1 MMSLPINLHVDD
13 ILLAPGEPTPITVQ
27 IENLGDDPIDLTLR
41 LWGVESNWCH
51 FPTEPVTVAGA
62 SMVEVTLIITVPRS
76 YPASTLP
83 VTLSATPAVVGA
95 SSTTANVTIAQHA
108 SFIITIGDAR
118 TLSARLDPPEIDGRH
133 IGIASVIIRN
143 RGSEPERY
151 VLAGKT
157 AGQRLSIQFDDPT
170 PVVPPGQE
178 SAIKATIRTKRR
190 LTGAIQRHP
199 FAVVAQGR
207 SHPVELTG
215 AFSSHPTLGTKTAKI
230 AALLAVLLVWG
241 ALASIGITAFDAGL
255 HRKAV
260 AAQTIPSPTA
270 QPVKTKTSN
279 VSKPSTTSTP
289 STAKTSSPSST
300 TSTNSSS
307 VSLTGTVK
315 GASPGGV
322 QVSATPVAATAP
334 AMAANQS
341 GSTSSTDGMIYANTT
356 TASFN
361 AAAPS
366 DLGPTM
372 STYTAPDGAFVL
384 NGLKPGVSYLVTFS
398 KPGFTTHKVLLSP
411 ANKGQQIQ
419 LNASL
424 VPGTGS
430 LSGTAYGPSG
440 PLGDALVSVSNG
452 LLNFTTHTASVGSGV
467 GSWSISQISTPG
479 TYLIQVSATGYGT
492 QVQTVTLG
500 PSGSQSNIATHLSAN
515 VGSITGVISSAT
527 TNAPLGGAQVTATN
541 GQQTYSATTFT
552 VGKVGAYDLP
562 NLAIPGHWTVTIG
575 APGYQTQ
582 TEAVDLTGNTTVN
595 TVLSQSGGNLTG
607 TIGLPSNAG
616 KNTTNTIGLT
626 LTAGSTVYKT
636 LSTSRTAS
644 STTVAYQFPQVSP
657 GVYTLT
663 AEGYGFTTVST
674 NVTLT
679 AGTTTTANLTLALAS
694 STALDN
700 ATITGTVTGVGGQ
713 TLPSVPIELD
723 GNQVTTT
730 NASGAYSIQNVAPGV
745 ATITAIGTDIT
756 TNNPNGY
763 TTGSQQVDV
772 GSGATVTAPTI
783 ALDALASVTG
793 QLLDSSLNE
802 PIGQVQVPGC
812 TPNSTASV
820 SLTQGGKVINTNSVP
835 STDVYSFDKV
845 TPGSY
850 VLKAS
855 APCFEP
861 TQVAIDIA
869 NGQSLTQQIDLSTTP
884 TYSITVEQFVTS
896 SGVATPAPVLRAC
909 VTLSS
914 KTPGAS
920 GSSSATDANGIAT
933 FANLSVGAVYSV
945 IIDQY
950 AGTNISC
957 TSPGSSTPIATQKT
971 SFTAEPNGTQATVF
985 VAPTFTSLAVTLQ
998 FPYVDYSSNN
1008 GSFVDC
1014 RFAASSSSVSVSA
1027 ACPSLSDL
1035 TSSTSVSLNAI
1046 DGYQSSQA
1054 QTTTITGQPTKAT
1067 DGSYSW
1073 RFPAIDFVHVLSG
1086 SASLTVTAPGF
1097 ETFSQTIS
1105 LPTTGQSST
1114 INELLTPTP
1123 EQVTIHAPSSL
1134 SLSVTPNAL
1143 VPTSYNTLHQ
1153 STTIAINAINAS
1165 NDTYRWTDDPAT
1177 GHPSGYAEPG
1187 IYQVTGTGSG
1197 IWLVPETVTIPVCTS
1212 SSLCQTTLNLTQTS
1226 LTITPT
1232 DLPSSST
1239 AKATLL
1245 CVQSSTST
1253 TTLAADVGFVGGSAE
1268 FYGLGSGSS
1277 NVTPACSGKGDSL
1290 EYQITLD
1297 NVLTYRSSLF
1307 SLTTTDVTRTPTLTY
1322 IEGTLS
1328 GEPYSK
1334 GPTSPLANVTV
1345 YICDNSTTSC
1355 TNSNDL
1361 AAGTTDTVGGFIAPA
1376 ALSQGSPDLTT
1387 STSYAVGT
1395 SASAYQQPT
1404 TTTVSACSSSSCTP
1418 TPITLIANPVVQQI
1432 TVSTGT
1438 SAVNVTITPTT
1449 TSSGATATGTT
1460 TSESTCASSSSGTT
1474 GSCSATFT
1482 LTLAPTQW
1490 TFQVSATG
1498 YSSAILGPITYEPGD
1513 NPGPLSV
1520 TLTQENSTVSGT
1532 VTVAP
1537 DANSQSSTPIANLE
1551 LTLSSTSSASFT
1563 PETAKTDSNGAY
1575 IFQTPVPTG
1584 TYSISVP
1591 SSSGYLEQSSVSFT
1605 ITSSNPTVENFSV
1618 YAASESLNVYL
1629 SSPPDV
1635 STGDLA
1641 GAAVTLTPTT
1651 SSGTPVCPQGSDP
1664 LLGYPSTAEQSGTAT
1679 AASSGSPGPYANFA
1693 SLTPDVY
1700 SIAVTGADIPT
1711 QPSPLPTVTL
1721 CPGETSASTNVT
1733 VNQGDVTGTVTDTSL
1748 AANTSVTVTITAT
1761 PTTASSSAP
1770 TLTTPCTLS
1779 STASSASCSYTL
1791 KYLAYNT
1798 SYAITPKATG
1808 YTFSPSPSSQST
1820 SFTPSSTT
1828 PTYPLNFTASAS

>member
-1 MMSLPINLHVDD
+1 V
-13 ILLAPGEPTPITVQ
+13 V
-27 IENLGDDPIDLTLR
+27 
-41 LWGVESNWCH
+41 GVTSTTH
-51 FPTEPVTVAGA
+51 VTV
-62 SMVEVTLIITVPRS
+62 
-76 YPASTLP
+76 
-83 VTLSATPAVVGA
+83 
-95 SSTTANVTIAQHA
+95 AQHA
-108 SFIITIGDAR
+108 SFIVTIGDAR

-143 RGSEPERY
+143 RGSQPERY

-157 AGQRLSIQFDDPT
+157 AGQRLSIQFDNPT

-178 SAIKATIRTKRR
+178 STIRATIRTKRR

-199 FAVVAQGR
+199 FAIVAQGR

-241 ALASIGITAFDAGL
+241 ALASVGITAFDAGL

-270 QPVKTKTSN
+270 QPVKTKATN
-279 VSKPSTTSTP
+279 VNKPSTTSTP

-322 QVSATPVAATAP
+322 QVSATPVAATTP
-334 AMAANQS
+334 AMAANQP
-341 GSTSSTDGMIYANTT
+341 GSSSSNNGMIYANTT

-366 DLGPTM
+366 DLGPTV

-452 LLNFTTHTASVGSGV
+452 LLNFTTHTASVGSGI

-527 TNAPLGGAQVTATN
+527 TNAPLGGAQVSATN
-541 GQQTYSATTFT
+541 GQQTYTATTFT

-562 NLAIPGHWTVTIG
+562 NLTIPGHWTVTIG

-626 LTAGSTVYKT
+626 LAAGSTVYKT
-636 LSTSRTAS
+636 LSTSRTAG

-679 AGTTTTANLTLALAS
+679 AGTTTTANLTLALTS

-820 SLTQGGKVINTNSVP
+820 SLTQGGKVVNTNNLP
-835 STDVYSFDKV
+835 STDVYTFNKV

-884 TYSITVEQFVTS
+884 TYSITVEQLETS
-896 SGVATPAPVLRAC
+896 SGVATPAPVLGAC

-914 KTPGAS
+914 TTPGAS
-920 GSSSATDANGIAT
+920 GSSAATNANGVAT
-933 FANLSVGAVYSV
+933 FANLSIGAVYSV
-945 IIDQY
+945 TVDQY
-950 AGTNISC
+950 AGTSTSC
-957 TSPGSSTPIATQKT
+957 TSPGSSTPIATQRT

-998 FPYVDYSSNN
+998 FPYVDYSSTTN
-1008 GSFVDC
+1008 SFVDC
-1014 RFAASSSSVSVSA
+1014 PLLASSSSVTN
-1027 ACPSLSDL
+1027 CPSLTNL
-1035 TSSTSVSLNAI
+1035 TSSTISVSLNAI

-1054 QTTTITGQPTKAT
+1054 QTTTITGQPTEAT
-1067 DGSYSW
+1067 SGSYSW
-1073 RFPAIDFVHVLSG
+1073 TFPASDFTGVLSG
-1086 SASLTVTAPGF
+1086 SALLTVTAPGF

-1114 INELLTPTP
+1114 INESLTPTP
-1123 EQVTIHAPSSL
+1123 EQVTINAPSSL
-1134 SLSVTPNAL
+1134 SLSVMPNAL
-1143 VPTSYNTLHQ
+1143 VPASDNTLHK
-1153 STTIAINAINAS
+1153 STTIAINVS
-1165 NDTYRWTDDPAT
+1165 NGTYLWTDPAT
-1177 GHPSGYAEPG
+1177 GEASGYAEPG
-1187 IYQVTGTGSG
+1187 IYQVAGTGSG
-1197 IWLVPETVTIPVCTS
+1197 ISLVPETVTIPVCTS
-1212 SSLCQTTLNLTQTS
+1212 SSQCQTTLNLTQQS
-1226 LTITPT
+1226 LTISPT

-1239 AKATLL
+1239 ASATLL
-1245 CVQSSTST
+1245 CAQSSTSA
-1253 TTLAADVGFVGGSAE
+1253 TTLAADVGTVDGSAE

-1277 NVTPACSGKGDSL
+1277 NVTPACSGTGDNL

-1297 NVLTYRSSLF
+1297 NVLTYQSSLI
-1307 SLTTTDVTRTPTLTY
+1307 SLTTTNVTRTPTLTY

-1328 GEPYSK
+1328 GEPYS
-1334 GPTSPLANVTV
+1334 GAPTSPLANVTV
-1345 YICDNSTTSC
+1345 YICSNPTTSC

-1361 AAGTTDTVGGFIAPA
+1361 AAGTTDTTGGFIAPA
-1376 ALSQGSPDLTT
+1376 VLSLSQGSPDLTT
-1387 STSYAVGT
+1387 STLYAVGT

-1404 TTTVSACSSSSCTP
+1404 ATTVSVCSSSSCNP
-1418 TPITLIANPVVQQI
+1418 TQIKLIANPINQVI

-1449 TSSGATATGTT
+1449 TSTGATATGTT
-1460 TSESTCASSSSGTT
+1460 TSESTCKSSGTAE
-1474 GSCSATFT
+1474 SCSTTFN

-1490 TFQVSATG
+1490 TFQVSAIG

-1520 TLTQENSTVSGT
+1520 TLSQENSTVSGT

-1537 DANSQSSTPIANLE
+1537 NATSQSSTPIVGLE
-1551 LTLSSTSSASFT
+1551 LTLVSNSSTSFT
-1563 PETAKTDSNGAY
+1563 PETATTDSNGAY

-1591 SSSGYLEQSSVSFT
+1591 SSSGYLEQSSGYPAQSSVSFT
-1605 ITSSNPTVENFSV
+1605 ITSSNPTAENFVV
-1618 YAASESLNVYL
+1618 YAASEPLTVSL
-1629 SSPPDV
+1629 SSPTGV

-1641 GAAVTLTPTT
+1641 GATVTLTPITP
-1651 SSGTPVCPQGSDP
+1651 SSSTPSCASGDP
-1664 LLGYPSTAEQSGTAT
+1664 LLGYPSTTSQIVT
-1679 AASSGSPGPYANFA
+1679 ASSSSPYAANFQ
-1693 SLTPDVY
+1693 SLVPDVY
-1700 SIAVTGADIPT
+1700 NISVTGTDIPA
-1711 QPSPLPTVTL
+1711 QPSSLGTVTL
-1721 CPGETSASTNVT
+1721 CPAETNATKSVT
-1733 VNQGDVTGTVTDTSL
+1733 IQQGQVTGTISDQSL
-1748 AANTSVTVTITAT
+1748 AANTTVTVTITAT
-1761 PTTASSSAP
+1761 PTTANSSAP
-1770 TLTTPCTLS
+1770 TLTTSCTLS
-1779 STASSASCSYTL
+1779 NTGNSAGSESCNYTL
-1791 KYLAYNT
+1791 KYLAYST
-1798 SYAITPKATG
+1798 TYTITPGATG
-1808 YTFSPSPSSQST
+1808 YTFSSSSQST
-1820 SFTPSSTT
+1820 SFTPTSSAA
-1828 PTYPLNFTASAS
+1828 TYQLNFTASAS

>member
-1 MMSLPINLHVDD
+1 
-13 ILLAPGEPTPITVQ
+13 
-27 IENLGDDPIDLTLR
+27 
-41 LWGVESNWCH
+41 
-51 FPTEPVTVAGA
+51 
-62 SMVEVTLIITVPRS
+62 MVEVTFIITVPRS

-241 ALASIGITAFDAGL
+241 ALASVGITAFDAGL

-279 VSKPSTTSTP
+279 VSKSSTTSTP
-289 STAKTSSPSST
+289 STAKTSSPSSTT

-322 QVSATPVAATAP
+322 QVSATPVAATTP

-366 DLGPTM
+366 DLGPTV

-430 LSGTAYGPSG
+430 LSGIAYGPSG

-452 LLNFTTHTASVGSGV
+452 LLNFTTHTASVGSGI

-636 LSTSRTAS
+636 LSTSRTAG

-679 AGTTTTANLTLALAS
+679 AGTTTTANLTLALTS

-835 STDVYSFDKV
+835 STDVYSFNKV

-884 TYSITVEQFVTS
+884 TYSITVEQLETS
-896 SGVATPAPVLRAC
+896 SGVVTPAPVVGAC
-909 VTLSS
+909 VTLSTT
-914 KTPGAS
+914 TPGDS

-945 IIDQY
+945 TVDQY
-950 AGTNISC
+950 ASTSTTC

-998 FPYVDYSSNN
+998 FPYVDYSSNTN
-1008 GSFVDC
+1008 SFVDC
-1014 RFAASSSSVSVSA
+1014 PFAVSSSSVSA
-1027 ACPSLSDL
+1027 TCPSLSDL

-1054 QTTTITGQPTKAT
+1054 QTTTITGQPTEAT
-1067 DGSYSW
+1067 NGSYSW
-1073 RFPAIDFVHVLSG
+1073 TFPASDFVGVLSG
-1086 SASLTVTAPGF
+1086 SALLTVTAPGF

-1114 INELLTPTP
+1114 INESLTPTP
-1123 EQVTIHAPSSL
+1123 EQVTIEAPSSL

-1143 VPTSYNTLHQ
+1143 VPASDNTLHK
-1153 STTIAINAINAS
+1153 STTIAINAS
-1165 NDTYRWTDDPAT
+1165 NDTYLWTDPAT

-1197 IWLVPETVTIPVCTS
+1197 ISLVPETVTIPVCTS
-1212 SSLCQTTLNLTQTS
+1212 SSQCQTALNLTQTS

-1239 AKATLL
+1239 VSATLL
-1245 CVQSSTST
+1245 CVQGSTST
-1253 TTLAADVGFVGGSAE
+1253 PTTLAADVGFVGGSAT

-1277 NVTPACSGKGDSL
+1277 NVTPACSGTGDSL

-1297 NVLTYRSSLF
+1297 NVLTYQSSQL
-1307 SLTTTDVTRTPTLTY
+1307 SLSTTNVTSTPTLTY
-1322 IEGTLS
+1322 IEGTLL
-1328 GEPYSK
+1328 GEPYS
-1334 GPTSPLANVTV
+1334 GAPTSPLANVTV
-1345 YICDNSTTSC
+1345 YICDNSTTPC

-1361 AAGTTDTVGGFIAPA
+1361 ATGTTDTVGGFIAPA

-1418 TPITLIANPVVQQI
+1418 TPITLIAYPVVQQI

-1438 SAVNVTITPTT
+1438 SAANVTITPTT
-1449 TSSGATATGTT
+1449 TSSRATATGTT

-1474 GSCSATFT
+1474 GSCSATFN

-1498 YSSAILGPITYEPGD
+1498 YSDAFLGPINYEPGET
-1513 NPGPLSV
+1513 PSQLSTAL
-1520 TLTQENSTVSGT
+1520 TLDTSTVSGT
-1532 VTVAP
+1532 VTVAADSTSP
-1537 DANSQSSTPIANLE
+1537 SSTPIANLE
-1551 LTLSSTSSASFT
+1551 LTLSSTSSTSFK
-1563 PETAKTDSNGAY
+1563 PETTTTDSNGRY
-1575 IFQTPVPTG
+1575 TFSTPVPTG
-1584 TYSISVP
+1584 TYSIDVTSP
-1591 SSSGYLEQSSVSFT
+1591 GYSPQSPVSFAT
-1605 ITSSNPTVENFSV
+1605 QYPNPTVDNFVV
-1618 YAASESLNVYL
+1618 YAQAEPLAVNL
-1629 SSPPDV
+1629 STTSGT
-1635 STGDLA
+1635 SSQDLA
-1641 GAAVTLTPTT
+1641 GATVTLTPTT
-1651 SSGTPVCPQGSDP
+1651 SSSTPVCPQGSDP
-1664 LLGYPSTAEQSGTAT
+1664 LLGYPSTAEQSAQVTAT
-1679 AASSGSPGPYANFA
+1679 TSGSSTPYVANFA
-1693 SLTPDVY
+1693 SLAPDVY

-1761 PTTASSSAP
+1761 PASSSNP
-1770 TLTTPCTLS
+1770 TLTNSCTLS
-1779 STASSASCSYTL
+1779 NNGATAGSASCNYTL
-1791 KYLAYNT
+1791 YLAYNT
-1798 SYAITPKATG
+1798 SYTITPEATG

-1820 SFTPSSTT
+1820 SFKPTSSAA
-1828 PTYPLNFTASAS
+1828 TYQLNFTASAS